1 MCTIKKAVSVFKV
14 SVTSSILDQWTALK
28 KKKKKLALTLPTM
41 QLSH

>member
-28 KKKKKLALTLPTM
+28 KKKKKTGTHITHHAT
-41 QLSH
+41 

>member
-1 MCTIKKAVSVFKV
+1 MCGIKRVVSFLKV